1 MIDAS
6 QRYSKLRKNLGEKN
20 CELTSDHIEEIKE
33 AYLNFVDI
41 PRQSDEGI
49 AARVFSNSEFGYC
62 KIVVERPARLKAQ
75 FSAER
80 ISNLRFD
87 NSLIE
92 PMKWAFETFG
102 EQVYSDLKSLEKELL
117 EWCEKNNLDLN
128 SKKRKALVS
137 LTTWNKQRE
146 ILEVAHH
153 LMSAIGTS
161 EYLDY
166 NIFLEE
172 VNQELK
178 ASGIKLS
185 ASEKNQILSAV
196 SWYDESAAKVIKRKL
211 KISGDKMDQLL
222 FHLGCS
228 IEQLPDYGYYLGEK
242 PNEYIS

>member
-1 MIDAS
+1 M
-6 QRYSKLRKNLGEKN
+6 
-20 CELTSDHIEEIKE
+20 
-33 AYLNFVDI
+33 
-41 PRQSDEGI
+41 
-49 AARVFSNSEFGYC
+49 
-62 KIVVERPARLKAQ
+62 ERPARLKAQ

-87 NSLIE
+87 KSLIE
-92 PMKWAFETFG
+92 PMKWAFERFG
-102 EQVYSDLKSLEKELL
+102 EQVYSNLKSLEKELL

-146 ILEVAHH
+146 ILVVAHH

-178 ASGIKLS
+178 ASGTKLS
-185 ASEKNQILSAV
+185 ASEKNQHDVRRRLGVRTFNLDLHVKSAGPQDGRIDHV
-196 SWYDESAAKVIKRKL
+196 LAIGSTKDDDVLESLNAVKL
-211 KISGDKMDQLL
+211 AQQLGDDGVLDIAREP
-222 FHLGCS
+222 GAS
-228 IEQLPDYGYYLGEK
+228 SPE
-242 PNEYIS
+242 